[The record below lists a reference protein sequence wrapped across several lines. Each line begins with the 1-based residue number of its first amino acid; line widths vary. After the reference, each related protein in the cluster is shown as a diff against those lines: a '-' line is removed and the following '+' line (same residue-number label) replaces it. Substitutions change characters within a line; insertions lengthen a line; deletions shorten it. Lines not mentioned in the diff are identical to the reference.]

1 MLIGGGHLPAAVGEL
16 PAVGIVPP
24 AAAAGTGGKVARAW
38 VEIGAGDTNHHVL
51 AL

>member
-24 AAAAGTGGKVARAW
+24 AAAAGTGGKVARAG
-38 VEIGAGDTNHHVL
+38 VEIGAGDTDHHVL